1 MTDRVL
7 IERHGSV
14 AHVQLNR
21 PDKRNALDVAMFEGI
36 VAAGEQ
42 LIADKSVRAVVLS
55 GLGQA
60 FCAGLDFS
68 AFSAFA
74 SGGGSSLLARGD
86 HSPANLAQRVGW
98 VWQELEVPVIAALHG
113 VALGGGF
120 QIAAGADIRIAH
132 PETQL
137 SIMEIKWGLIPDM
150 SITATALRY
159 APLDVIKELM
169 FTGRIVR
176 GEEALAL
183 RLVTRL
189 AEDPV
194 AEALAL
200 AATIASK
207 NPDAIRAGKRLLN
220 QSLDLPVDARLLF
233 ETQLQL
239 PLLGSKNQMEAVMAN
254 MQKREPLFSDHWEDG
269 DD

>member
-1 MTDRVL
+1 MTNRVL
-7 IERHGSV
+7 IERHGAV

-21 PDKRNALDVAMFEGI
+21 ADKRNALDVAMFEGI

-42 LIADKSVRAVVLS
+42 LKADTSVRAVVLS

-86 HSPANLAQRVGW
+86 DSPANLAQRVGW

-120 QIAAGADIRIAH
+120 QIAGGADIRIAH

-150 SITATALRY
+150 SITATTLRY
-159 APLDVIKELM
+159 APLDVVKELM
-169 FTGRIVR
+169 FTGRIVQ

-194 AEALAL
+194 AEALKL
-200 AATIASK
+200 AATIATK
-207 NPDAIRAGKRLLN
+207 NPHAIRAGKKLLN
-220 QSLDLPVDARLLF
+220 QALHMDVGAAFRLETDL
-233 ETQLQL
+233 QLQ
-239 PLLGSKNQMEAVMAN
+239 LLGSKNQMEAVMAN
-254 MQKREPLFSDHWEDG
+254 MQKREPVFSDE
-269 DD
+269 

>member
-7 IERHGSV
+7 IERHGAV

-21 PDKRNALDVAMFEGI
+21 ADKRNALDVAMFEGI
-36 VAAGEQ
+36 VAAGEE

-55 GLGQA
+55 GVGQA

-74 SGGGSSLLARGD
+74 SGGGSSLLERDEAR
-86 HSPANLAQRVGW
+86 SPANLAQRVGW

-132 PETQL
+132 PDTQL

-150 SITATALRY
+150 SITATTLRY
-159 APLDVIKELM
+159 AALDVVKELM
-169 FTGRIVR
+169 FTGRIVK
-176 GEEALAL
+176 GQEALAL
-183 RLVTRL
+183 HLVTRL

-194 AEALAL
+194 AAALEL
-200 AATIASK
+200 ATTIATK
-207 NPDAIRAGKRLLN
+207 NPHAIRAGKRLLN
-220 QSLDLPVDARLLF
+220 QALDLDVPARFRL
-233 ETQLQL
+233 ETDEQLK
-239 PLLGSKNQMEAVMAN
+239 LLGSRNQMEAVMAN
-254 MQKREPLFSDHWEDG
+254 MQKREPVYSDD
-269 DD
+269 